1 MSLTGGCAVQA
12 LWEGKRLDGRGLMDS
27 RDIDITFG
35 LDWGSCQVTLGR
47 SRVLAQ
53 VSYPK
58 QGLKKLISFHLEPFQ
73 KSSSFF
79 FCNKFARYILEFG
92 LPFYEK
98 HALKHSLT

>member
-1 MSLTGGCAVQA
+1 MSLTGGYAVQA

-53 VSYPK
+53 VSLPSK
-58 QGLKKLISFHLEPFQ
+58 HIFILASFVQE
-73 KSSSFF
+73 
-79 FCNKFARYILEFG
+79 RREV
-92 LPFYEK
+92 FY
-98 HALKHSLT
+98 

>member
-12 LWEGKRLDGRGLMDS
+12 LWEGKRLDGRGLMDG

-53 VSYPK
+53 VSHPSKHMPVFVPERKEVFYTFISPPPK
-58 QGLKKLISFHLEPFQ
+58 KK
-73 KSSSFF
+73 
-79 FCNKFARYILEFG
+79 NKNVFSVL
-92 LPFYEK
+92 L
-98 HALKHSLT
+98 LL